1 VEIGYFLSCEEH
13 TPAELVRGAQLAEQA
28 GFTRAWI
35 SDHFHPWTDA
45 EGQSPFVWGVLGGIA
60 QATRLHV
67 TTAVTCPTF
76 RIHPVVVA
84 QASATAACMFE
95 GRFSLGVG
103 TGEALNEHVTGLPW
117 PRVAIRQEML
127 EEAVDIIRRLWEGEQ
142 VSVDGDYFDVDRA
155 RLYTLPETPPA
166 ILVSGF
172 GPASTKLAAR
182 IGDGYM
188 TVSPDDES
196 VRIYRDAG
204 GTGPVQGG
212 LKVCWAADA
221 DEARRTAHRLWA
233 HELVPGQLA
242 QDAPTPTHFEQVR
255 ELVTEDMVADQVV
268 HGPDP
273 QPYVDAIREYADAG
287 FDELYI
293 GQMGPDQ
300 EGLIRF
306 LHDEVLPRLG

>member
-13 TPAELVRGAQLAEQA
+13 SPSELIRGAQLAEEA
-28 GFTRAWI
+28 GFGKAWI
-35 SDHFHPWTDA
+35 SDHFHPWNDA
-45 EGQSPFVWGVLGGIA
+45 EGQSPFVWGVLGAIA
-60 QATRLHV
+60 QATGLHV

-84 QASATAACMFE
+84 QAAATAACMFE

-117 PRVAIRQEML
+117 PRVAVRQAML
-127 EEAVDIIRRLWEGEQ
+127 EEAVGIIRRLWEGGL
-142 VSVDGDYFDVDRA
+142 VSVDGDHYDVDNA
-155 RLYTLPETPPA
+155 RIYTLPDTPPD

-172 GPASTKLAAR
+172 GPESTKLAAR
-182 IGDGYM
+182 IGDGFM
-188 TVSPDDES
+188 TVSPDAES
-196 VRIYRDAG
+196 VRTYREAG
-204 GTGPVQGG
+204 GTGLVQGG

-221 DEARRTAHRLWA
+221 DAARKTAHRLWA
-233 HELVPGQLA
+233 HELVPGQIA
-242 QDAPTPTHFEQVR
+242 QDAPTPAHFEQISA
-255 ELVTEDMVADQVV
+255 LVTEDMVAEQVV

-273 QPYVDAIREYADAG
+273 QPYVEAIREYADAG

-300 EGLIRF
+300 EGMIRF
-306 LHDEVLPRLG
+306 LREQVLPQL